1 VSADPGFH
9 ADNTIIEDYDE
20 ITEVLKSASFR
31 TAMDAEE
38 SRAFHDGVIANIDGP
53 AHFRRRRVESR
64 LFTDEALIYLRA
76 HALTP
81 IIAQALADA
90 AASRSADGLVRI
102 ELRQF
107 MIAIMHR
114 LAAMITGIDGVR
126 TDAEIDRFNYLIDTV
141 QLGNIVEFARGEHGP
156 IIAAALAAKEDF
168 RTEFFGPSHQ
178 RRAALVRRHQVG
190 ELPLS
195 ELPRDLITL
204 LLLNPDPDPD
214 WDEDLLLRE
223 VAIYLDASTR
233 TTARTAIHIVD
244 HLARWTAGRAQGR
257 ARPHDALFLRRAAA
271 ESLRLHPVLPALSR
285 RATQACTLRSG
296 RHIRA
301 GERVLLL
308 FSQANCDP
316 ARFGADAAQ
325 FDPYRQDRLEPGTL
339 PWGISFGGGV
349 HMCIGRRMVTG
360 GDWFARGADAADASQ
375 AGTLVPILLAL
386 YEAGIEPDPDRP
398 PVRQDVTH
406 FDEYRSY
413 PVRFTRL

>member
-1 VSADPGFH
+1 MTADPGFH

-20 ITEVLKSASFR
+20 INEVLKSASFR

-64 LFTDEALIYLRA
+64 LFTDEALLYLRA
-76 HALTP
+76 QALTP
-81 IIAQALADA
+81 IIVQALTDA
-90 AASRSADGLVRI
+90 AAGRSADGLVRT

-107 MIAIMHR
+107 MVAIMHR

-141 QLGNIVEFARGEHGP
+141 QLGNIVEFARGDHEP

-168 RTEFFGPSHQ
+168 RAEFFGPSHQ
-178 RRAALVRRHQVG
+178 RRAALVRRHQAG
-190 ELPLS
+190 ELPLT

-204 LLLNPDPDPD
+204 LLLNPDPD

-244 HLARWTAGRAQGR
+244 HLARWTTSRPQER
-257 ARPHDALFLRRAAA
+257 ARLQDALFLRRAAA

-296 RHIRA
+296 RQISP

-308 FSQANCDP
+308 FSHANSDP
-316 ARFGADAAQ
+316 ARFGPDAAQ
-325 FDPYRQDRLEPGTL
+325 FDPYRQDRLEAGTL

-360 GDWFARGADAADASQ
+360 GDWFAAGAAAADASQ
-375 AGTLVPILLAL
+375 AGTLVPLLLTL
-386 YEAGIEPDPDRP
+386 YEAGIEPDPDSP

-406 FDEYRSY
+406 FDEYSSY